1 MDLTSVVDLAGR
13 RRARQPVLLEL
24 DLSRGLLETGPADP
38 LSALRARGIP
48 TLRGLVEQLRRATDH
63 DQVVGLVAQVS
74 GDALTPSQAD
84 ELAEAVESFA
94 ASGRATVAWTE
105 SFGEMGAGTTAYRLA
120 VAFDTI
126 WMQPS
131 GQLGLTGVATRGVF
145 LRGLLDRLGVEPQ
158 IGQRHEFKNAGD
170 MFMRSSMSDAQREAL
185 QQLTSSLLD
194 TVVATTA
201 RRRGRTAE
209 QVRAAVDAAPLGA
222 QQALDAGLVD
232 RLGYRDEV
240 YGDLRERLGSGGRL
254 TVRYVHRW
262 SPPGPAL
269 VRERARQRRRP
280 VVAIVPVVG
289 GIGLGRSGAGPTGG
303 RRSGSDSVCA
313 ALREAGRRADVGAV
327 VLRVVSPGGSYV
339 ASDAVR
345 REVLQLRASGRPV
358 VASMGTV
365 AASGGYFVA
374 MPCDEVVAT
383 PSTVTGSIGVL
394 AGKVAVGAA
403 LQRLGIA
410 VEPVGAGQQATMFST
425 DTPFSAEQWQ
435 RLDGWLDEVYDDFTR
450 KAAEDR
456 GMAHGE
462 LEPLARGR
470 VWTGADALER
480 GLVDRLGGLRTAVDS
495 AARRAGLSADEVQV
509 QALPHAN
516 PLERL
521 RLPDSSESTTT
532 ALPSSSGLSGAE
544 WLLAAAGL
552 APAGVLSLPGP
563 WDVR

>member
-1 MDLTSVVDLAGR
+1 
-13 RRARQPVLLEL
+13 
-24 DLSRGLLETGPADP
+24 
-38 LSALRARGIP
+38 
-48 TLRGLVEQLRRATDH
+48 
-63 DQVVGLVAQVS
+63 
-74 GDALTPSQAD
+74 
-84 ELAEAVESFA
+84 
-94 ASGRATVAWTE
+94 
-105 SFGEMGAGTTAYRLA
+105 
-120 VAFDTI
+120 
-126 WMQPS
+126 
-131 GQLGLTGVATRGVF
+131 
-145 LRGLLDRLGVEPQ
+145 
-158 IGQRHEFKNAGD
+158 
-170 MFMRSSMSDAQREAL
+170 
-185 QQLTSSLLD
+185 
-194 TVVATTA
+194 
-201 RRRGRTAE
+201 
-209 QVRAAVDAAPLGA
+209 
-222 QQALDAGLVD
+222 
-232 RLGYRDEV
+232 
-240 YGDLRERLGSGGRL
+240 
-254 TVRYVHRW
+254 
-262 SPPGPAL
+262 
-269 VRERARQRRRP
+269 
-280 VVAIVPVVG
+280 
-289 GIGLGRSGAGPTGG
+289 
-303 RRSGSDSVCA
+303 
-313 ALREAGRRADVGAV
+313 
-327 VLRVVSPGGSYV
+327 
-339 ASDAVR
+339 
-345 REVLQLRASGRPV
+345 
-358 VASMGTV
+358 MGTV